1 LLRTQMIINILNYL
15 VLSYY
20 SFRINLKTTLNM
32 DTTQRAIGNIHPE
45 QTPAPFTRG
54 TNYFLAVAID
64 EYESTYIHKLDN
76 CVNDARAIVKE
87 LVEHYDFEE
96 GHTQI
101 IPNEHAT
108 QRNILKALDYYSGLV
123 EKDDSFIFLY
133 SGHGVKLEFHKD
145 GDTDNYRKIGTL
157 VPTNAV
163 DEFDYIDISVIK
175 NRLDTFKAKH
185 ILVILDSCYS
195 GLIFSQRDVQRS
207 AYIPENFP
215 SRFALTSGRDTPVAD
230 GEGIHSP
237 FAKAILTQLALARTN
252 DNKLGAVALSQAI
265 MDGFSSDER
274 YKHQLPY
281 FGTINPDPTYTGQYY
296 FYPKNY
302 NPLFKSDLI
311 RETVKDLNDLI
322 SDNKFGQAIKKL
334 QFIFSSAKSP
344 LDNDAL
350 KLNGR
355 WKNLESAIFY
365 RTVEWK
371 DEKEEMEAIR
381 NDIVRL
387 VQALKDNP
395 SLFKNYEDAN
405 NSINQSLEGKQSL
418 NTTEREVLNYRLA
431 YIRDKK
437 IRIKCLW
444 IDDTPLDDQ
453 NEENVLTS
461 IGLDIDRAESFE
473 SAAEMISANNY
484 DLIISDRGRDDNSEE
499 GNLFLKRLVEIK
511 KKRLPFIFYVGKDD
525 GQTPKY
531 AFGITQYPNELF
543 HLVMDFIERKY

>member
-1 LLRTQMIINILNYL
+1 MEEA
-15 VLSYY
+15 V
-20 SFRINLKTTLNM
+20 
-32 DTTQRAIGNIHPE
+32 RAAGNIHPD
-45 QTPAPFTRG
+45 QTQAPFTRG
-54 TNYFLAVAID
+54 TNYFLGVAID
-64 EYESTYIHKLDN
+64 EYENSSIHHKLHN
-76 CVNDARAIVKE
+76 CVNDATAIVKA
-87 LVEHYDFEE
+87 LIDRYDFEE
-96 GHTQI
+96 GHTRI
-101 IPNEHAT
+101 IKNEEAT
-108 QRNILKALDYYSGLV
+108 QRSILKALDYYSNIIT
-123 EKDDSFIFLY
+123 KDDSFIFLY
-133 SGHGVKLEFHKD
+133 SGHGFKLEFHKD
-145 GDTDNYRKIGTL
+145 GAADNYSKIGTL

-237 FAKAILTQLALARTN
+237 FAKAILTQLARN
-252 DNKLGAVALSQAI
+252 EDKLGAVALSQAI
-265 MDGFSSDER
+265 MDGFSGDER
-274 YKHQLPY
+274 YKNQLPY
-281 FGTINPDPTYTGQYY
+281 FGPINPDPSYTGQYY

-302 NPLFKSDLI
+302 NPLFKSALV
-311 RETVKDLNDLI
+311 EQTVKDINALI
-322 SDNKFGQAIKKL
+322 NENQFGQAIKKL

-371 DEKEEMEAIR
+371 DEKEEMDAIR
-381 NDIVRL
+381 NDMVRL

-395 SLFKNYEDAN
+395 SLFKNYEA
-405 NSINQSLEGKQSL
+405 SHECINQSLAGKSIL
-418 NTTEREVLNYRLA
+418 NSTEREVLDYRLA

-437 IRIKCLW
+437 VRIKCLW
-444 IDDTPLDDQ
+444 IDDTPLGDI

-461 IGLDIDRAESFE
+461 IGLEIDRAESFDI
-473 SAAEMISANNY
+473 AAEMISANNY
-484 DLIISDRGRDDNSEE
+484 DLILSDRGRDDDSEE
-499 GNLFLKRLVEIK
+499 GAVFLKRLVEIK
-511 KKRLPFIFYVGKDD
+511 KKRIPFIFYVGRDD